1 MTNIKFLVTLTA
13 TLGDRM
19 KQAGLNTIIGMVV
32 VFVLLIIM
40 AAIIYLF
47 KFLPQAKVKG
57 VAKDKKASNSKQSKT
72 SKSVV
77 KPTDMSTTM
86 QETNNTELVAVI
98 TAAIMASMSEEGIEV
113 PEDGLVIRSI
123 RRKNHI

>member
-72 SKSVV
+72 SKSIV

>member
-1 MTNIKFLVTLTA
+1 MTNINFLVTLTA

-19 KQAGLNTIIGMVV
+19 KEAGLNTISGMVV
-32 VFVLLIIM
+32 VFVVLMII

-47 KFLPQAKVKG
+47 KFLPQPKVKG
-57 VAKDKKASNSKQSKT
+57 VAKDKKANNTKQSKT
-72 SKSVV
+72 SKSVA
-77 KPTDMSTTM
+77 KSTDGSTAM
-86 QETNNTELVAVI
+86 QETNSTELVAVI
-98 TAAIMASMSEEGIEV
+98 TAAIMASMSQEGIEV

>member
-1 MTNIKFLVTLTA
+1 MTNINFLVTLTA

-19 KQAGLNTIIGMVV
+19 KEAGLNTIIGMAVV
-32 VFVLLIIM
+32 TSVLIVI

-47 KFLPQAKVKG
+47 KFIPQPKVKR
-57 VAKDKKASNSKQSKT
+57 VARDKKTNNARQSKT
-72 SKSVV
+72 SKSVA
-77 KPTDMSTTM
+77 KSTDGSTAM
-86 QETNNTELVAVI
+86 QETNSTELVAVI

>member
-1 MTNIKFLVTLTA
+1 MTNINFLVTLTA

-19 KQAGLNTIIGMVV
+19 KEAGLNTIIGMAVV
-32 VFVLLIIM
+32 TAVLIVI
-40 AAIIYLF
+40 AAIIYFF
-47 KFLPQAKVKG
+47 KYLPQPKVKG
-57 VAKDKKASNSKQSKT
+57 VAKDKKTNNTSQSKT
-72 SKSVV
+72 SKPAS
-77 KPTDMSTTM
+77 KPADRSALA

>member
-1 MTNIKFLVTLTA
+1 MTNINFLVTLTA

-19 KQAGLNTIIGMVV
+19 KEAGFNTIIGMLVV
-32 VFVLLIIM
+32 TAVLIVI
-40 AAIIYLF
+40 AVIIYF
-47 KFLPQAKVKG
+47 FRYLPQPKVKG
-57 VAKDKKASNSKQSKT
+57 VARDKKTNNARQSKT
-72 SKSVV
+72 SKSVA
-77 KPTDMSTTM
+77 KSTDGSTAM
-86 QETNNTELVAVI
+86 QETNSTELVAVI

>member
-1 MTNIKFLVTLTA
+1 MTNINFLVTLTA

-19 KQAGLNTIIGMVV
+19 KEAGLNTIIGMAVV
-32 VFVLLIIM
+32 TSVLTVI

-47 KFLPQAKVKG
+47 KFIPQPKVKR
-57 VAKDKKASNSKQSKT
+57 VAKDKKTNNTSQSKT
-72 SKSVV
+72 SKPAS
-77 KPTDMSTTM
+77 KPADRSALA